1 MSITRT
7 ALAAALSLYLGM
19 PGTALSQTTDAA
31 ESRRHPGEILDLST
45 MQTLSPEDLYIKL
58 GHKKVILIGEQH
70 DNPEHHAVETLLFE
84 ELVTPG
90 TAVVFEMLGSDLPLD
105 ELGIT
110 TSTGE
115 LEAALKPVI
124 QAWDWDTYG
133 RLYRNVLQLGGHLV
147 GGNLNQAQIK
157 AIYQGQADGLP
168 AREQKTRSGVAAT
181 VRERIANEISA
192 QHCEPVPA
200 QRLDSMV
207 EIQLARDARMAAQ
220 LDQHA
225 GNKTTL
231 LVAGEYHVRKDLGVP
246 RHLERDDI
254 SVILL
259 TSVQDSGE
267 VAGGDELV
275 SNQVADYL
283 WFTSA
288 IGDKDYCGDAAIG
301 ASQATPSPN

>member
-1 MSITRT
+1 MPITRT
-7 ALAAALSLYLGM
+7 VLAATLSLYLGLT
-19 PGTALSQTTDAA
+19 GTALSQTTDAA
-31 ESRRHPGEILDLST
+31 EPRRHPGEILDLSS
-45 MQTLSPEDLYIKL
+45 MQTLSPDDLYLKL
-58 GHKKVILIGEQH
+58 GRKRVILIGEQH
-70 DNPEHHAVETLLFE
+70 DNPEHHAVETLLLE

-90 TAVVFEMLGSDLPLD
+90 TPVVFEMLESDLALD
-105 ELGIT
+105 ELGIS
-110 TSTGE
+110 TSKGE
-115 LEAALKPVI
+115 LKAALEPVTPG
-124 QAWDWDTYG
+124 WDWATYG

-168 AREQKTRSGVAAT
+168 EREQKTRSGVAPT
-181 VRERIANEISA
+181 VREHIANEISA

-200 QRLDSMV
+200 KRLESMV

-225 GNKTTL
+225 TNKTAV
-231 LVAGEYHVRKDLGVP
+231 LVAGGYHVRKDLGVP

-259 TSVQDSGE
+259 APVRDDGE
-267 VAGGDELV
+267 VVGGDELV

-288 IGDKDYCGDAAIG
+288 IREKDYCGDAAMG
-301 ASQATPSPN
+301 ASQATPSSN